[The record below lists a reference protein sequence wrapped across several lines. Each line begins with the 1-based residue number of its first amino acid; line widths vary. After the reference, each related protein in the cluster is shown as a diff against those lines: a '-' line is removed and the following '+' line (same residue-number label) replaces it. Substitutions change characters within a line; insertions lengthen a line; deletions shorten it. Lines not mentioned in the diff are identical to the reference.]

1 MGADRK
7 NNQKV
12 PFIQKICYGLCEG
25 GEAFSWT
32 YASMYLM
39 YFWTDVMGIS
49 MVSTAFIL
57 LLTRLWDGV
66 SDALIGV
73 WIDRTQ
79 TRWGKFRPWILFSC
93 VPTGIV
99 NVLCFLV
106 LPINTQGGK
115 LAYGLIT
122 FCTLIFSYS
131 CENVAQNALPAAM
144 TLDDGERASLATF
157 RTIGGYGGS
166 ILVSNFSLILVE
178 RFGSGN
184 DARGFFWTTVLY
196 GFIMVILFV
205 ISFKGTREVVP
216 VPRYPRGKV
225 RIHNVVEL
233 YRGNRPMLI
242 LTVVYTAMGLFT
254 YGRSAVAVYYFRY
267 LANDRALHGVWASVQ
282 MLGSIIGTFFVPWL
296 TKRFHNKAVL
306 PQIGWSIGGGLMIFL
321 FFLDPTDPVQ
331 IQLLFILQLFIGI
344 FLGVATTGVY
354 SMTPDIT
361 EYTQHLKGYRYTGSI
376 AAAVSFFNKCGMA
389 LGTAGSAWIL
399 GLLGYAQ
406 GADQS
411 PLVLE
416 AIRIIFTLYPGIFA
430 LVCVGILRF
439 YTLDR
444 RSYREIVHSMYDE
457 NGLKD
462 SWEKSG
468 TSGEGKE

>member
-7 NNQKV
+7 NSQKV
-12 PFIQKICYGLCEG
+12 PLTQKICYGLCEG

-39 YFWTDVMGIS
+39 YFWTDVMGIN
-49 MVSTAFIL
+49 MTSTALIL
-57 LLTRLWDGV
+57 LLTRLWDGI

-93 VPTGIV
+93 VPTAIA

-106 LPINTQGGK
+106 LPIDTQGGK

-122 FCTLIFSYS
+122 FCVLIFSYS

-144 TLDDGERASLATF
+144 TLNDGERASLATF

-178 RFGSGN
+178 HFGKGN
-184 DARGFFWTTVLY
+184 DARGFLGTTVLY
-196 GFIMVILFV
+196 GFIMVFLFV
-205 ISFKGTREVVP
+205 VSFKGTREIVP
-216 VPRYPRGKV
+216 VPHYPRGKV
-225 RIHNVVEL
+225 RIHNILEL
-233 YRGNRPMLI
+233 YKGNRPMMIMTL
-242 LTVVYTAMGLFT
+242 VYIAMGLFT
-254 YGRSAVAVYYFRY
+254 YGRSSVAVYYFEY
-267 LANDRALHGVWASVQ
+267 LANDRALHGTWASVQ
-282 MLGSIIGTFFVPWL
+282 MFGSIIGTFFVPWL
-296 TKRFHNKAVL
+296 AKRFHNKATL
-306 PQIGWSIGGGLMIFL
+306 PQLGWGISGGLMILL
-321 FFLDPTDPVQ
+321 FFLDPADPLQVKLLFV
-331 IQLLFILQLFIGI
+331 IQLVIGI

-361 EYTQHLKGYRYTGSI
+361 EYTQHLKKYRYAGTI

-399 GLLGYAQ
+399 GILGYKQ
-406 GADQS
+406 GSEQ
-411 PLVLE
+411 PQVVLE
-416 AIRIIFTLYPGIFA
+416 TIKVIFTLYPGIFA
-430 LVCVGILRF
+430 LICVVVLGL

-444 RSYREIVHSMYDE
+444 HSYREIVRSMYDE
-457 NGLKD
+457 HGLKTPQHHED
-462 SWEKSG
+462 GSE
-468 TSGEGKE
+468 